1 MMALNLESAPS
12 ADTTAPVEDECVGDR
27 HVTGVSYKEQFDEL
41 FAKPLRTSRPVPKP
55 SNEAQQREPKAVQV
69 PFSNVFGT
77 LMRKPFE
84 RAWTS
89 TDWGRATWFTFCHT
103 VGVLAW
109 TRYFSWR
116 MLGLHFVLYC
126 ASGMGIT
133 YSFHRQ
139 LAHRSFKSPKW
150 LEYCASYCGMLAVQ
164 GSAID
169 WVSDH
174 RYHHLHTETPL
185 DPHSSYEGFY
195 WSHLGWMLDSAPYKE
210 RCGDQSNVADLAKQ
224 AWYRHSHNQYG
235 PHLLAHFALVYA
247 LGGMAG
253 ICWRAFFLALLY
265 HVTWFVNSAAHLWGT
280 QEYATGDQSRNNWW
294 VGWLAFGEGWH
305 NNHHAFEY
313 SARHGLRPRQFDV
326 TFAIINLF
334 RRVGLVWDMKLPPEA
349 AKNRLRLA
357 EA

>member
-1 MMALNLESAPS
+1 
-12 ADTTAPVEDECVGDR
+12 V
-27 HVTGVSYKEQFDEL
+27 
-41 FAKPLRTSRPVPKP
+41 
-55 SNEAQQREPKAVQV
+55 QR
-69 PFSNVFGT
+69 
-77 LMRKPFE
+77 
-84 RAWTS
+84 
-89 TDWGRATWFTFCHT
+89 
-103 VGVLAW
+103 
-109 TRYFSWR
+109 
-116 MLGLHFVLYC
+116 
-126 ASGMGIT
+126 
-133 YSFHRQ
+133 
-139 LAHRSFKSPKW
+139 
-150 LEYCASYCGMLAVQ
+150 
-164 GSAID
+164 SAID

-174 RYHHLHTETPL
+174 SYHHLHTDTPL
-185 DPHSSYEGFY
+185 YPHSSYEGFY